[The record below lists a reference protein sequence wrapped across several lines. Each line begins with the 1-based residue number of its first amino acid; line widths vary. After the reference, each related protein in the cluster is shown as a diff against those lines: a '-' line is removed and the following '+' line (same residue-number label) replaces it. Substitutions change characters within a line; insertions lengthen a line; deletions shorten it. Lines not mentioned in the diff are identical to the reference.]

1 MPGIAGNIPQ
11 DGKSAQKPWVEGRDA
26 DKFIY
31 LYKRIQNDPVD
42 QKMRVLGL
50 QGATSGTNTNTLQS
64 QATKTA
70 NIKGVGSSN
79 QQRVVDVIW
88 QSPVKGILDLYWDL
102 YAAWEKKELVGLW
115 RVDLNTVRGKKPNR
129 TVEAEY
135 GQCYMPQLPTTEALG
150 GTASSNI
157 TFEVN
162 GLTRAIN
169 NQERP
174 FVLPEKVLPDG
185 FFDAVSKFINFS
197 YGIDI
202 GMDEDE
208 FVDKTVDDDTIPARD
223 YLTGEDV
230 GPDGQPI
237 NFDQI
242 NQNSNDSNNNSSQN
256 NEPNN
261 SSSNTNQNNTINP
274 TDPTA

>member
-1 MPGIAGNIPQ
+1 M
-11 DGKSAQKPWVEGRDA
+11 EGRDA

-31 LYKRIQNDPVD
+31 LYKRIQHDPVN

-50 QGATSGTNTNTLQS
+50 QGATSGTNSNTLQS

-88 QSPVKGILDLYWDL
+88 QSPVKGVLDLYWDL
-102 YAAWEKKELVGLW
+102 YAAWEKKELIGLW
-115 RVDLNTVRGKKPNR
+115 RVDLNTVRGKKPDR

-162 GLTRAIN
+162 GMTRAIN

-174 FVLPEKVLPDG
+174 FVLLEKYLPDG

-197 YGIDI
+197 YGVDI
-202 GMDEDE
+202 GMEDDE
-208 FVDKTVDDDTIPARD
+208 FTDKTVDDDTIPTRD
-223 YLTGEDV
+223 PITGEDV
-230 GPDGQPI
+230 DENGNPI
-237 NFDQI
+237 NQSG
-242 NQNSNDSNNNSSQN
+242 NSTPSGGNSGSG
-256 NEPNN
+256 
-261 SSSNTNQNNTINP
+261 SNTSPTSPNTPTNP
-274 TDPTA
+274 

>member
-1 MPGIAGNIPQ
+1 MPGIAETMPQ
-11 DGKSAQKPWVEGRDA
+11 GGKSDQKPWVEGRDA

-31 LYKRIQNDPVD
+31 LYKRIQHDPKD

-64 QATKTA
+64 NATKTA

-88 QSPVKGILDLYWDL
+88 QSPVKGVLDLYWDL
-102 YAAWEKKELVGLW
+102 YAAWEKKELIGLW

-162 GLTRAIN
+162 GMTRAIN
-169 NQERP
+169 NEERP
-174 FVLPEKVLPDG
+174 FILFEKYLPDG
-185 FFDAVSKFINFS
+185 FLDAVSKFINFS
-197 YGIDI
+197 YGVDI
-202 GMDEDE
+202 GMENDE
-208 FVDKTVDDDTIPARD
+208 FTDETVDDDTIPTRD
-223 YLTGEDV
+223 STTGEDV
-230 GPDGQPI
+230 DADGNPL
-237 NFDQI
+237 DL
-242 NQNSNDSNNNSSQN
+242 SNNTSGNSGSGSSSSGGS
-256 NEPNN
+256 
-261 SSSNTNQNNTINP
+261 SSSNTAPTNP
-274 TDPTA
+274 STPNP